1 MKKIVYI
8 FLAIVFILSGI
19 AIFLQIKQK
28 ITPRKEVKLVEEF
41 PQIPVFPASILLDS
55 KKSDSEEGF
64 VYEATWQTN
73 EAVPAIETWYEKEL
87 QKAGWK
93 IETTPADYE
102 NESIQLLVVEKDQFL
117 LNISIIRDPSISKTN
132 VIAQFAKK
140 PPVDVEN
147 EESE

>member
-55 KKSDSEEGF
+55 KKSDSEERF
-64 VYEATWQTN
+64 VY
-73 EAVPAIETWYEKEL
+73 
-87 QKAGWK
+87 
-93 IETTPADYE
+93 
-102 NESIQLLVVEKDQFL
+102 
-117 LNISIIRDPSISKTN
+117 
-132 VIAQFAKK
+132 
-140 PPVDVEN
+140 
-147 EESE
+147 